1 MIVQLSYQLTKI
13 IYNLRREVLL
23 GLTYP
28 KWYSCINFLGY
39 PYNRKSASGNIW
51 TLTTN
56 LEKKK
61 TRKVKKERNNKK
73 DKKGKRII
81 KSLYCRTFNG
91 HPAECE
97 SSVVYKYI

>member
-13 IYNLRREVLL
+13 IYNLRREVLI

-39 PYNRKSASGNIW
+39 PYNGKSASENIW

-56 LEKKK
+56 LEKK
-61 TRKVKKERNNKK
+61 TRKVKKERKNKK
-73 DKKGKRII
+73 DKREKRLIE
-81 KSLYCRTFNG
+81 SLYCRTFNG

-97 SSVVYKYI
+97 SSDVYKYI